1 MAYTISQSTTGLQ
14 GAADDLIYVV
24 TGQSTTPSNFRYV
37 LKIELDSVEVIL
49 LKQLPNNASSA
60 VFNIKSIVS
69 NYVLQDDNPYQ
80 LGAFGLDGT
89 AEITKQFSVNTSAL
103 KTFDLIFGYEESASA
118 NATPVITYPSGA
130 TKEVKCVNGSFLA
143 PTSSSPPL
151 PTVASAYGID
161 NNQAL
166 FLSDIAP
173 VPNSTQLKTSILYD
187 GSNTQWASLAFLNG
201 DDVGSANSDYIFV
214 SYYKDGVQLSQ
225 SFFQNSGTNGG
236 VIPAATLPDAKS
248 LLYFGCG
255 TANLEAQST
264 NAIAKPS
271 YGFNASWTH
280 YDIQFASLSTLTGN
294 ETSQAYRFERVSCGK
309 YVTDDQIFSV
319 HWWNSKGG
327 VDNLPLLG
335 KVQETQ
341 EIEKKDYRTSGGNS
355 LTANGIGSDVYVK
368 QSWMGGKRSSKV
380 HAKTIL
386 ELTTIGGNPD
396 LLNPMVRSLL
406 NSERVFLSGNS
417 LFGSSEQSA
426 SNGVVQAYV
435 LETQQKKMTG
445 LNDRAVAYTLK
456 IEISRRRANP

>member
-1 MAYTISQSTTGLQ
+1 MAYTISQSTTGVQ
-14 GAADDLIYVV
+14 GAGDDLIYVV
-24 TGQSTTPSNFRYV
+24 TGQSTTPDNFRYV
-37 LKIELDSVEVIL
+37 LKIELDGVEVIL
-49 LKQLPNNASSA
+49 LKQLPNNAASA

-89 AEITKQFSVNTSAL
+89 AEITKQFNVNTSAL
-103 KTFDLIFGYEESASA
+103 KTFDLTFGYEESSSPTS
-118 NATPVITYPSGA
+118 TPVVTYPAGA
-130 TKEVKCVNGSFLA
+130 TTEVKCVNGSFLA
-143 PTSSSPPL
+143 PTISSPPL
-151 PTVASAYGID
+151 STVASDYGID
-161 NNQAL
+161 NDQAL

-201 DDVGSANSDYIFV
+201 DDVGSANTDYIFIT
-214 SYYKDGVQLSQ
+214 YYKNNIGLTQ
-225 SFFQNSGTNGG
+225 SYFENTSTFGG
-236 VIPAATLPDAKS
+236 KAPAAGLSDAQS

-264 NAIAKPS
+264 NAIARPS
-271 YGFNASWTH
+271 YGFNALWTH
-280 YDIQFASLSTLTGN
+280 YDLQFASSTTLAGN
-294 ETSQAYRFERVSCGK
+294 ETSQVYRFERVTCGK
-309 YVTDDQIFSV
+309 YITDDQIFSV

-341 EIEKKDYRTSGGNS
+341 EIKKKDYRTSGGNGLS
-355 LTANGIGSDVYVK
+355 ANGVGADAYVK

-380 HAKTIL
+380 HANTVL

-417 LFGSSEQSA
+417 LFGSSGQTA
-426 SNGVVQAYV
+426 GNGVVQAFV
-435 LETQQKKMTG
+435 LDMQQKKLTG
-445 LNDRAVAYTLK
+445 LNDGSISYTLK